1 MIAETFNEFRKDK
14 KLKNINFQTYMKL
27 FLDKKF
33 KLFYIRRSGFLFLNL
48 NLKLKAIYDYEL

>member
-33 KLFYIRRSGFLFLNL
+33 
-48 NLKLKAIYDYEL
+48 